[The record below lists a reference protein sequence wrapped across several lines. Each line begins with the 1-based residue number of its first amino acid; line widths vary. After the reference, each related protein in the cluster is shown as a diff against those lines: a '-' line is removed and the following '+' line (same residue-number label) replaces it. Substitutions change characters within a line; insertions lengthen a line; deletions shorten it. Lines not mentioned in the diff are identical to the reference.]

1 MDTMVNRPFKNDEEA
16 VDYGRK
22 LEGKTMREIF
32 SMCDFARP
40 TDGKNLRSGEEPI
53 RQFIYRE
60 ERGDPH
66 CSPGCKYDRRI
77 SDWYQK
83 ILDGEGNLASQELKE
98 ILRRAGKRKCRKC
111 HDDKYYEIASKCQN
125 PKCKSTIQGN
135 KGSVGNL
142 IDCYFSYASK
152 TESEPDLEEVGIEL
166 KSRPL
171 VGEAKGISIKEPM
184 SLNLIPYNDEIK
196 SKGDIR
202 KSSWYKKCSKMLLF
216 YWEHRKSENFWEWK
230 MKDVFLWKVGD
241 GAIKDMKN
249 DYEDIINRI
258 ENGVRCT
265 DKDGVKVNDC
275 STKGNYPCETGLHQK
290 VNCFLTT
297 CPKHSG
303 KPAFKTR
310 VTKSNSVDQP
320 RSDFGRAERKAF
332 RIKTAYELRI
342 LSRYRKA
349 NPEDGILD
357 Y

>member
-1 MDTMVNRPFKNDEEA
+1 MLNRPFKNDEEA

-22 LEGKTMREIF
+22 LEGKTMKQIF
-32 SMCDFARP
+32 SMCGFARP
-40 TDGKNLRSGEEPI
+40 TDRKNLRSGEEPI
-53 RQFIYRE
+53 RQFIYKE
-60 ERGDPH
+60 ERGDLH
-66 CSPGCKYDRRI
+66 CSPGCKSERRI
-77 SDWYQK
+77 SGWYQE
-83 ILDGEGNLASQELKE
+83 ILDGDGNLTSQELKVILDRLE
-98 ILRRAGKRKCRKC
+98 IRKCRICC
-111 HDDKYYEIASKCQN
+111 HDDKYYKITSKC

-142 IDCYFSYASK
+142 IDCYFGYASK
-152 TESEPDLEEVGIEL
+152 TESKPDLEEVGIEL

-216 YWEHRKSENFWEWK
+216 YWEHRKSKDFWEWK

-249 DYEDIINRI
+249 DYEDIVNRI

-265 DKDGVKVNDC
+265 DKDGVEVNDC

-303 KPAFKTR
+303 KPAFKKER
-310 VTKSNSVDQP
+310 KEGVNAVEQP
-320 RSDFGRAERKAF
+320 RDVFGLAEKKAF

-349 NPEDGILD
+349 NPEDRILD